1 MNRRKQVLT
10 LLSAI
15 TMMSC
20 AAACSEETSSN
31 DVPQITAE
39 AAAESGSTEV
49 SQEAETAESSE
60 RPNFETTYE
69 ITEWDINDFKTI
81 ECCGTNISIPCKL
94 SDIDERFEV
103 KLSPKNE
110 EYSTSKDC
118 FELYFKN
125 KYVGSFCYDE
135 ADYDTDNSLITSVTL
150 AKFEI
155 FDLTEKST
163 KDEVQKKLG
172 KGNNIDSE
180 YADVYY
186 GNNVMIIF
194 HYIDNDTTTIFIGC

>member
-49 SQEAETAESSE
+49 SQVAETAESSE

-103 KLSPKNE
+103 KLIPKDE
-110 EYSTSKDC
+110 EFSYDDDWY
-118 FELYFKN
+118 ELYYENEF
-125 KYVGSFCYDE
+125 VGSLCHNDHNYDK
-135 ADYDTDNSLITSVTL
+135 DTSPITIMSFE
-150 AKFEI
+150 KFNI
-155 FDLTEKST
+155 YGLNEKST